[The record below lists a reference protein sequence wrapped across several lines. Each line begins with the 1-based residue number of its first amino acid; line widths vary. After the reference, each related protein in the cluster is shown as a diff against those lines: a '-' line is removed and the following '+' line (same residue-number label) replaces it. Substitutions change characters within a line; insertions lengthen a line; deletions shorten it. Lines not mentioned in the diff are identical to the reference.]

1 MNAPHPLA
9 GLEAEQQLL
18 SCLLASAAHFDRIGS
33 LKAEHFYAARHRAIF
48 EQIEALIA
56 EGIGPDSLAVY
67 DRLQIHAPEHADLAY
82 LSSLLTS
89 FFGENVEHYTAVV
102 IERSRRR
109 RLAELGDLM
118 AGAAATELAT
128 PVIDLIDR
136 AQGELQDMLTERQ
149 KNEPVLAAD
158 DVQDILDDL
167 DRRSRGE
174 GEQGISTGFVD
185 LDAHLGG
192 GIWPGS
198 LIIVAARPK
207 MGKTAFSLN
216 VARNVAQQGKVLF
229 LSMEMDR
236 RSLHL
241 RNIAALGGVHMAHV
255 VDAKKMRQE
264 DFGRAARGGELLR
277 KLGLF
282 VHNQGEMTLAQVRAV
297 ARAHHRQHGLDL
309 LVIDYL
315 QLMQGAGGDNRNT
328 QLEQITRGLKG
339 MAMSMGIGILL
350 LSQLNR
356 NLEARPNKRPMASD
370 LRDSGAIEQ
379 DCDAALFL
387 YRDEVYNPNSTDQ
400 GICEV
405 NVGLN
410 RQGEPGRVGLSFI
423 AHESRFENLA
433 AGWEFGRPQKPVYSG
448 GLKD

>member
-18 SCLLASAAHFDRIGS
+18 SCLLTSSAHFDRIGA
-33 LKAEHFYAARHRAIF
+33 LQADHFYAASHRAIF
-48 EQIEALIA
+48 SQIEALIA
-56 EGIGPDSLAVY
+56 AQMEPDTLAVY
-67 DRLQIHAPEHADLAY
+67 ERLQQHAPEHADLAY

-89 FFGENVEHYTAVV
+89 FFGQNVEHYASVV

-118 AGAAATELAT
+118 AEAAATELAT
-128 PVIDLIDR
+128 PVTDIIDR
-136 AQGELQDMLTERQ
+136 AQGELQNMLTERQ
-149 KNEPVLAAD
+149 ADEPVHVAD
-158 DVQDILDDL
+158 DMCEFLDDL

-174 GEQGISTGFVD
+174 GEQAMSTGFVD
-185 LDAHLGG
+185 LDTHLGG
-192 GIWPGS
+192 GIRPGN
-198 LIIVAARPK
+198 LIVVAARPK
-207 MGKTAFSLN
+207 MGKTALALN
-216 VARNVAQQGKVLF
+216 IARNVADGHKVLV
-229 LSMEMDR
+229 LSMEMGR
-236 RSLHL
+236 KELHA
-241 RNIAALGGVHMAHV
+241 RNIAALGRMPLAHL
-255 VDAKKMRQE
+255 VDAKKMQGN
-264 DFGRAARGGELLR
+264 DWARATTGSEMLSA
-277 KLGLF
+277 LGLF
-282 VHNQGEMTLAQVRAV
+282 VHNQGEMRLAQVRAV
-297 ARAHHRQHGLDL
+297 ARAIQRKHGLNL

-315 QLMQGAGGDNRNT
+315 QLMAGDGDTRNA
-328 QLEQITRGLKG
+328 QIEQITRGLKG
-339 MAMSMGIGILL
+339 LAMTMGIGILL

-356 NLEARPNKRPMASD
+356 NVEARPNKRPMASD

-423 AHESRFENLA
+423 AHESRFESLA

-448 GLKD
+448 GLRD

>member
-18 SCLLASAAHFDRIGS
+18 SCLLASSTHFDRIGA
-33 LKAEHFYAARHRAIF
+33 LQADHFYAASHRAIF
-48 EQIEALIA
+48 AQIEALIA
-56 EGIGPDSLAVY
+56 AQVEPDTLAVY
-67 DRLQIHAPEHADLAY
+67 ERLQTHAPEHADLAY

-89 FFGENVEHYTAVV
+89 FFGQNVEHYSSVV

-118 AGAAATELAT
+118 AEAAATELAT
-128 PVIDLIDR
+128 PVTDIIDR

-149 KNEPVLAAD
+149 ADEPVHVAD
-158 DVQDILDDL
+158 DMQDFMDDL

-174 GEQGISTGFVD
+174 GEQAMSTGFTD

-192 GIWPGS
+192 GIRPGN
-198 LIIVAARPK
+198 LIVVAARPK
-207 MGKTAFSLN
+207 MGKTALALN
-216 VARNVAQQGKVLF
+216 IARNIADGRKVLV
-229 LSMEMDR
+229 LSMEMGR
-236 RSLHL
+236 KELHA
-241 RNIAALGGVHMAHV
+241 RNIAALGKMPLAHL
-255 VDAKKMRQE
+255 VDAKKMQGN
-264 DFGRAARGGELLR
+264 DWARATVGSELLSA
-277 KLGLF
+277 LGLY
-282 VHNQGEMTLAQVRAV
+282 VHNQGEMRLAQVRAV
-297 ARAHHRQHGLDL
+297 ARAIQRKHGLHL

-315 QLMQGAGGDNRNT
+315 QLMAGDGDTRNA
-328 QLEQITRGLKG
+328 QIEQITRGLKG
-339 MAMSMGIGILL
+339 LAMTMGIGILL

-356 NLEARPNKRPMASD
+356 NVEARPNKRPMPSD

-387 YRDEVYNPNSTDQ
+387 YRDEVYNENSQDR

>member
-18 SCLLASAAHFDRIGS
+18 SCLLASSTHFDRIGA
-33 LKAEHFYAARHRAIF
+33 LQADHFYAASHRAIF
-48 EQIEALIA
+48 AQIEALIA
-56 EGIGPDSLAVY
+56 AQVEPDTLAVY
-67 DRLQIHAPEHADLAY
+67 ERLQTHAPEHADLAY

-89 FFGENVEHYTAVV
+89 FFGQNVEHYSSVV

-118 AGAAATELAT
+118 AEAAATELAT
-128 PVIDLIDR
+128 PVTDIIDR

-149 KNEPVLAAD
+149 ADEPVHVAD
-158 DVQDILDDL
+158 DMLDFMNDL
-167 DRRSRGE
+167 DRRHRGE
-174 GEQGISTGFVD
+174 GEQAMSTGFTD
-185 LDAHLGG
+185 LDTHLGG
-192 GIWPGS
+192 GIRPGN
-198 LIIVAARPK
+198 LIVVAARPK
-207 MGKTAFSLN
+207 MGKTALALN
-216 VARNVAQQGKVLF
+216 LARNIADGRKVLV
-229 LSMEMDR
+229 LSMEMGR
-236 RSLHL
+236 KELHA
-241 RNIAALGGVHMAHV
+241 RNIAALGKMPLAHL
-255 VDAKKMRQE
+255 VDAKKMQGN
-264 DFGRAARGGELLR
+264 DWARATVGSEMLSA
-277 KLGLF
+277 LGLY
-282 VHNQGEMTLAQVRAV
+282 VHNQGEMRLAQVRAV
-297 ARAHHRQHGLDL
+297 ARAIQRKHGLHL

-315 QLMQGAGGDNRNT
+315 QLMAGEGDTRNA
-328 QLEQITRGLKG
+328 QIEQITRGLKG
-339 MAMSMGIGILL
+339 LAMTMGIGIVL

-356 NLEARPNKRPMASD
+356 NVEARPNKRPMPSD

-387 YRDEVYNPNSTDQ
+387 YRDEVYNENSPDR

-423 AHESRFENLA
+423 AHESRFESLA
-433 AGWEFGRPQKPVYSG
+433 VGWEFGRPQKPIYSG

>member
-18 SCLLASAAHFDRIGS
+18 SCLLASSAHFDRIGA
-33 LKAEHFYAARHRAIF
+33 LQADHFYAASHRAIF
-48 EQIEALIA
+48 AQIEALIA
-56 EGIGPDSLAVY
+56 AQVEPDTLAVHE
-67 DRLQIHAPEHADLAY
+67 RLQTYASEHADLAY

-89 FFGENVEHYTAVV
+89 FFGQNVEHYSSVV

-118 AGAAATELAT
+118 AEAAATELAT
-128 PVIDLIDR
+128 PVTDIIDR

-149 KNEPVLAAD
+149 ADEPVHVAD
-158 DVQDILDDL
+158 DMQEFMDDL

-174 GEQGISTGFVD
+174 GEQAMSTGFVD

-192 GIWPGS
+192 GIRPGN
-198 LIIVAARPK
+198 LIVVAARPK
-207 MGKTAFSLN
+207 MGKTALALN
-216 VARNVAQQGKVLF
+216 IARNVADGRKVLV
-229 LSMEMDR
+229 LSMEMGR
-236 RSLHL
+236 KELHA
-241 RNIAALGGVHMAHV
+241 RNIAALGRMPLAHL
-255 VDAKKMRQE
+255 VDAKKMQ
-264 DFGRAARGGELLR
+264 DSDWSRAAAGTELLSA
-277 KLGLF
+277 LGLY
-282 VHNQGEMTLAQVRAV
+282 VHNQGEMRLAQVRAV
-297 ARAHHRQHGLDL
+297 ARAIQRKRGLHL

-315 QLMQGAGGDNRNT
+315 QLMAGDGDTRNA
-328 QLEQITRGLKG
+328 QIEQITRGLKG
-339 MAMSMGIGILL
+339 LAMTMGIGILL

-356 NLEARPNKRPMASD
+356 NVEARPNKRPMPSD

-387 YRDEVYNPNSTDQ
+387 YRDEVYNENSQDR

-433 AGWEFGRPQKPVYSG
+433 AGWEFGRPHKPIYSG

>member
-18 SCLLASAAHFDRIGS
+18 SCLLASCTHFDRIGS
-33 LKAEHFYAARHRAIF
+33 LRAEHFYAARHRAIF
-48 EQIEALIA
+48 TQIEALIA
-56 EGIGPDSLAVY
+56 EGIDPDSLSVY
-67 DRLQIHAPEHADLAY
+67 DRLQTHSPEHADLAY

-89 FFGENVEHYTAVV
+89 FFGQNVEHYTSVV

-118 AGAAATELAT
+118 SEAAATELAT
-128 PVIDLIDR
+128 PVADIIDR

-149 KNEPVLAAD
+149 ASEPVHVAD
-158 DVQDILDDL
+158 DMREFLDDL

-174 GEQGISTGFVD
+174 GEQAMSTGFTD
-185 LDAHLGG
+185 LDSHLGG
-192 GIWPGS
+192 GIRPGN
-198 LIIVAARPK
+198 LIVVAARPK
-207 MGKTAFSLN
+207 MGKTALALN
-216 VARNVAQQGKVLF
+216 IARNIADGRKVLV
-229 LSMEMDR
+229 LSMEMNRKD
-236 RSLHL
+236 LHA
-241 RNIAALGGVHMAHV
+241 RNIAALGKMPLAHL
-255 VDAKKMRQE
+255 VDAKKMQPN
-264 DFGRAARGGELLR
+264 DWARATVGSEMLSA
-277 KLGLF
+277 LGLF
-282 VHNQGEMTLAQVRAV
+282 VHNEGEMTLAQVRAA
-297 ARAHHRQHGLDL
+297 ARAQQRKHGLDL

-315 QLMQGAGGDNRNT
+315 QLMRGDGDTRNA
-328 QLEQITRGLKG
+328 QIEQITRGLKG

-356 NLEARPNKRPMASD
+356 NVEARPNKRPMASD

-387 YRDEVYNPNSTDQ
+387 YRDEVYNENTQDR

-410 RQGEPGRVGLSFI
+410 RQGDPGRVGLSFI

-433 AGWEFGRPQKPVYSG
+433 TGWEFGRPQKPIYSG

>member
-18 SCLLASAAHFDRIGS
+18 SCLLASSEHFDRIGA
-33 LKAEHFYAARHRAIF
+33 LQADHFYAASHRAIF
-48 EQIEALIA
+48 AQIEALIA
-56 EGIGPDSLAVY
+56 AQMEPDTLAVY
-67 DRLQIHAPEHADLAY
+67 ERLQQHAPDYADLAY

-89 FFGENVEHYTAVV
+89 FFGQNVEHYSAVV

-118 AGAAATELAT
+118 AEAAATELAT
-128 PVIDLIDR
+128 PVADIIDR

-149 KNEPVLAAD
+149 ADEPVHVAD
-158 DVQDILDDL
+158 DMREFLDDL

-174 GEQGISTGFVD
+174 GEQAMSTGFVD

-192 GIWPGS
+192 GIRPGN
-198 LIIVAARPK
+198 LIVVAARPK
-207 MGKTAFSLN
+207 MGKTALALN
-216 VARNVAQQGKVLF
+216 IARNIADGRKVLV
-229 LSMEMDR
+229 LSMEMGR
-236 RSLHL
+236 KELHA
-241 RNIAALGGVHMAHV
+241 RNIAALGRMPLAHL
-255 VDAKKMRQE
+255 VDAKKMQ
-264 DFGRAARGGELLR
+264 DSDWSRAAAGTELLSA
-277 KLGLF
+277 LGLY
-282 VHNQGEMTLAQVRAV
+282 VHNQGEMRLAQVRAV
-297 ARAHHRQHGLDL
+297 ARAIQRKHGLHL

-315 QLMQGAGGDNRNT
+315 QLMAGDGDTRNA
-328 QLEQITRGLKG
+328 QIEQITRGLKG
-339 MAMSMGIGILL
+339 LAMTMGVGILL

-356 NLEARPNKRPMASD
+356 NVEARPNKRPMPSD

-387 YRDEVYNPNSTDQ
+387 YRDEVYNENSQDR

-433 AGWEFGRPQKPVYSG
+433 AGWEFGRPQKPIYSG
-448 GLKD
+448 GLRD

>member
-18 SCLLASAAHFDRIGS
+18 SCLLASSAHFDRIGA
-33 LKAEHFYAARHRAIF
+33 LQADHFYAASHRAIF
-48 EQIEALIA
+48 AQIEALIA
-56 EGIGPDSLAVY
+56 AQVEPDTLAVHE
-67 DRLQIHAPEHADLAY
+67 RLQTYAPEHADLAY

-89 FFGENVEHYTAVV
+89 FFGQNVEHYSSVV

-118 AGAAATELAT
+118 AEAAATELAT
-128 PVIDLIDR
+128 PVTDIIDR

-149 KNEPVLAAD
+149 ADEPVHVAD
-158 DVQDILDDL
+158 DMQEFMDDL

-174 GEQGISTGFVD
+174 GEQAMSTGFVD

-192 GIWPGS
+192 GIRPGN
-198 LIIVAARPK
+198 LIVVAARPK
-207 MGKTAFSLN
+207 MGKTALALN
-216 VARNVAQQGKVLF
+216 IARNVADGRKVLV
-229 LSMEMDR
+229 LSMEMGR
-236 RSLHL
+236 KELHA
-241 RNIAALGGVHMAHV
+241 RNIAALGRMPLAHL
-255 VDAKKMRQE
+255 VDAKKMQ
-264 DFGRAARGGELLR
+264 DSDWSRAAAGTELLSA
-277 KLGLF
+277 LGLY
-282 VHNQGEMTLAQVRAV
+282 VHNQGEMRLAQVRAV
-297 ARAHHRQHGLDL
+297 ARAIQRKHGLQL

-315 QLMQGAGGDNRNT
+315 QLMAGDGDTRNA
-328 QLEQITRGLKG
+328 QIEQITRGLKG
-339 MAMSMGIGILL
+339 LAMTMGIGILL

-356 NLEARPNKRPMASD
+356 NVEARPNKRPMPSD

-387 YRDEVYNPNSTDQ
+387 YRDEVYNENSQDR

-433 AGWEFGRPQKPVYSG
+433 TGWEFGRPQKPIYSG